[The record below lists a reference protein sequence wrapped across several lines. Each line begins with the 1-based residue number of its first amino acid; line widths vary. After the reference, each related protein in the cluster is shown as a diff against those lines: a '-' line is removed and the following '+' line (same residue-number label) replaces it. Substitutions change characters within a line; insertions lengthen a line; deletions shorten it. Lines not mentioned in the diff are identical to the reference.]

1 MRGRSICLEVSGALL
16 IYPAGDGPLL
26 LIYFLEQ
33 RLSALCILIYST
45 SIALPPAVIFCTSN
59 KIFSSLRGRAQAITN
74 GMLVRGTYLWGR
86 WRTYVLSLR

>member
-1 MRGRSICLEVSGALL
+1 MAPCFSGNPTPVSVRQACLL
-16 IYPAGDGPLL
+16 IFCLWYFTYPAGDGPLL

-59 KIFSSLRGRAQAITN
+59 KIFSSLKGHAQAITN
-74 GMLVRGTYLWGR
+74 GMLVRGTY
-86 WRTYVLSLR
+86 